1 VLHQEE
7 IFLNGGLPLHA
18 MATKQEGAGSVREG
32 MTVVLEGAACRIT
45 SVQTSRPGKHGHA
58 KVRMEG
64 VGLIDGKKRVVV
76 MPGSENVEV
85 PIIEK
90 KTAQVLSVT
99 GTMANIMDTESFE
112 MFDLP
117 IPEELQGQVK
127 ENVQVLYWI
136 ILNDKVMK
144 QVKSG

>member
-1 VLHQEE
+1 
-7 IFLNGGLPLHA
+7 
-18 MATKQEGAGSVREG
+18 
-32 MTVVLEGAACRIT
+32 
-45 SVQTSRPGKHGHA
+45 
-58 KVRMEG
+58 MEG

>member
-1 VLHQEE
+1 
-7 IFLNGGLPLHA
+7 
-18 MATKQEGAGSVREG
+18 
-32 MTVVLEGAACRIT
+32 
-45 SVQTSRPGKHGHA
+45 
-58 KVRMEG
+58 
-64 VGLIDGKKRVVV
+64 
-76 MPGSENVEV
+76 
-85 PIIEK
+85 
-90 KTAQVLSVT
+90 
-99 GTMANIMDTESFE
+99 MANIMDTESFE